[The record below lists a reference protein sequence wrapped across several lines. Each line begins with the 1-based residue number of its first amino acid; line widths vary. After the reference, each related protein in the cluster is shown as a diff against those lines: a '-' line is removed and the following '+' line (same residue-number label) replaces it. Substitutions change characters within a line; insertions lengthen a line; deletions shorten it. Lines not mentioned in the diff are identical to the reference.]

1 MEVCGESEKSS
12 ENVCEGYD
20 VSRFVMSLGILVVAM
35 RVGCVRDK
43 GLWFR
48 MQI

>member
-20 VSRFVMSLGILVVAM
+20 VSRFVMSLARGPLHA
-35 RVGCVRDK
+35 RVNGS
-43 GLWFR
+43 
-48 MQI
+48 